1 MEEYRKIRDME
12 EVNALVKEME
22 SIYQVREEEYQ
33 LREEAFQKRKMEVDL
48 MLQKVEEKNT
58 AAEKERNELEREQHL
73 LDGQK
78 MELARKEQEIQE
90 QEEALKERKAKLDDQ
105 ESTLNLKKK
114 LELEKIRNQTMA
126 LERVKEEYEH
136 RLALQDKGIE
146 DVAPTETTDLS
157 AYMLKT
163 EHEEALDELKKENA
177 ELKGERMRL
186 LQKVLELSNGNGQK
200 PEEMQPFVSVE
211 EETPGIQSASSEREE
226 NQGQYETAENM
237 TGKAVPESRQEVTG
251 QPEEMQ
257 EELTAEI
264 LKRYLERNE
273 PKFESLKIYHS
284 DQGDQLSTILD
295 GKSIRFLF
303 AEPPSFDICAER
315 KNSSRLRKTL
325 EKYNQEY
332 PGVQFRYEEM
342 EGKVYATGY
351 FTNSILVYQLM
362 ERVKEIADCFRG
374 GE

>member
-1 MEEYRKIRDME
+1 
-12 EVNALVKEME
+12 
-22 SIYQVREEEYQ
+22 
-33 LREEAFQKRKMEVDL
+33 
-48 MLQKVEEKNT
+48 
-58 AAEKERNELEREQHL
+58 
-73 LDGQK
+73 
-78 MELARKEQEIQE
+78 MELARKEQEIRE

-226 NQGQYETAENM
+226 SQGQYETAENM

>member
-1 MEEYRKIRDME
+1 
-12 EVNALVKEME
+12 
-22 SIYQVREEEYQ
+22 
-33 LREEAFQKRKMEVDL
+33 
-48 MLQKVEEKNT
+48 
-58 AAEKERNELEREQHL
+58 
-73 LDGQK
+73 
-78 MELARKEQEIQE
+78 
-90 QEEALKERKAKLDDQ
+90 
-105 ESTLNLKKK
+105 
-114 LELEKIRNQTMA
+114 
-126 LERVKEEYEH
+126 
-136 RLALQDKGIE
+136 
-146 DVAPTETTDLS
+146 
-157 AYMLKT
+157 
-163 EHEEALDELKKENA
+163 
-177 ELKGERMRL
+177 MRL

-226 NQGQYETAENM
+226 SQGQYETAENM